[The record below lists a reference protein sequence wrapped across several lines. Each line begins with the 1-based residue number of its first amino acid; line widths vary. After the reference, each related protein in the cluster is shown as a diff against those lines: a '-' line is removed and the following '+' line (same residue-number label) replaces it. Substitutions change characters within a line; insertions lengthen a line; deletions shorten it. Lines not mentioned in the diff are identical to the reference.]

1 MATTPPTGRS
11 RARWRTSS
19 YSANGGN
26 CVQVAATPLLI
37 AVRDSRH
44 RHGPQL
50 AFTPTAWQAF
60 ITAVKTR
67 ETGAP

>member
-1 MATTPPTGRS
+1 MATTPTGRS

-26 CVQVAATPLLI
+26 CVQVAATPPTV
-37 AVRDSRH
+37 AVRDSRAPY
-44 RHGPQL
+44 GPQL

-60 ITAVKTR
+60 ITAIKTG
-67 ETGAP
+67 ETGSL

>member
-1 MATTPPTGRS
+1 MATPPPTGRS

-26 CVQVAATPLLI
+26 CVQVAATPHTV
-37 AVRDSRH
+37 AVRDSH
-44 RHGPQL
+44 DRHGPHL

-60 ITAVKTR
+60 ITAVKTG
-67 ETGAP
+67 ETASL